1 MLLRQPGWFSRWKR
15 FSGSI
20 FSVNLVDWAP
30 AEGCWGTREEVAD
43 LGIHN
48 SKQAE
53 ANILDTYLMIK
64 SSTTKKGMSSV
75 FHRTD
80 NIDLKPFTII
90 IISFW
95 ISPSQSW
102 AHETYFGSLFLTAS
116 SSPPST
122 TQSGY
127 LGTWIETNKHTCLP
141 FDNLTIMVSTHRH
154 FKVQISH
161 WTLWKS
167 CRAEEN
173 LSIL

>member
-1 MLLRQPGWFSRWKR
+1 
-15 FSGSI
+15 
-20 FSVNLVDWAP
+20 
-30 AEGCWGTREEVAD
+30 
-43 LGIHN
+43 
-48 SKQAE
+48 
-53 ANILDTYLMIK
+53 MIK
-64 SSTTKKGMSSV
+64 SSTTKKGMLSV

-116 SSPPST
+116 SSPPSR

-127 LGTWIETNKHTCLP
+127 LETWVETNKYTCLP
-141 FDNLTIMVSTHRH
+141 FDNLTIRVSTHRH

-173 LSIL
+173 LSTYCILYTCCIYCKHIAYVGHILYIWAEFNCQDNSRSKITLMPNKEELWWAFQQWSPSPPV